1 MYASLRGYISVW
13 VGRNQNGQTDKRGQ
27 RKSIRRRR
35 QTLIRKRS
43 GSSIAVR
50 WQRGEGETRTK
61 DSGPPGGGNVLAT
74 GQQQLA
80 IRRAREQDDRPRQT
94 LFNLIQ

>member
-1 MYASLRGYISVW
+1 W
-13 VGRNQNGQTDKRGQ
+13 KEGRNRNGQTDKRGQ

-43 GSSIAVR
+43 GSSIAVSR
-50 WQRGEGETRTK
+50 RQRTK
-61 DSGPPGGGNVLAT
+61 DEGRGREGGNVLAT

-80 IRRAREQDDRPRQT
+80 IRRRKQLAEWSGVEWGV
-94 LFNLIQ
+94 